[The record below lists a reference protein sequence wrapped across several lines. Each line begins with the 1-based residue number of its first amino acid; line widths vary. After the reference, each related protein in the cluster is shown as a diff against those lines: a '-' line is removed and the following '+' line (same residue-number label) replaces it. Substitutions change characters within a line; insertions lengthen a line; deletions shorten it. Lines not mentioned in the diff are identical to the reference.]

1 MKQNKT
7 MSFELEIAEHLK
19 LQPNASQYIE
29 DLVYADMAK
38 NKKKSDKPLDMT
50 ELHSAVIVD
59 AEALIKKE
67 EIKKAHSAA
76 WDLLELEVK
85 EEIKDMPD
93 WGVKWHTIFYPMYE
107 QKGSLTLKEVRD
119 WYFANKE
126 GFKL

>member
-7 MSFELEIAEHLK
+7 MSLEAEIADHLK
-19 LQPNASQYIE
+19 AQPNASKYIE

-38 NKKKSDKPLDMT
+38 NKKKSEKPLDMT

-59 AEALIKKE
+59 AEAILKKE
-67 EIKKAHSAA
+67 ELKKAKSAA
-76 WDLLELEVK
+76 WELLDLEVK

-93 WGVKWHTIFYPMYE
+93 WGVKWHTIFYPMYASN
-107 QKGSLTLKEVRD
+107 GSLTLKEVRD